1 MEHQPERALIHFSE
15 SFFATLQN
23 ISRDGA
29 PAREDID
36 TKFHFFSYFPLLPRR
51 NEAPAREGIDTLNC
65 PATSTH
71 LPLVEMKH

>member
-1 MEHQPERALIHFSE
+1 MEHQPERAMIHFSE

-29 PAREDID
+29 PVREDID

-51 NEAPAREGIDTLNC
+51 NEAPAREGIDTPTKLFGFN
-65 PATSTH
+65 
-71 LPLVEMKH
+71 L